1 MIVTANRYGKARVR
15 IMRVGRGGTE
25 HSVSELSV
33 TCLLQ
38 GDFEASYSK
47 ADNRQ
52 VIATDSIKN
61 IINITAHEHPLS
73 CAEDYCATLAQRLL
87 ARYAQISRVTV
98 ETQETQWQRLRVGGA
113 AHPHG
118 FLLDGN
124 GTPTVCLAQD
134 RDGATLHSGMAGY
147 TFMKSTQAGWT
158 NYVMDEFTTLAET
171 QDRIVATSMNA
182 SWLWHTTPADFPAT
196 NAAILTS
203 MLTEFATTYS
213 HGVQD
218 SLYRMGQAALDAAPD
233 IAEIA
238 IACPNKHYLPIDL
251 SRFGVSGSGVVF
263 TPTDEPHGQI
273 ECTLRRG
280 E

>member
-1 MIVTANRYGKARVR
+1 MILTANRYGKARVR
-15 IMRVGRGGTE
+15 IMRVARGGAD
-25 HSVSELSV
+25 HRVSELSV
-33 TCLLQ
+33 TCMLQ
-38 GDFEASYSK
+38 GDFQDSYRA

-61 IINITAHEHPLS
+61 IINITAHEQPDS
-73 CAEDYCATLAQRLL
+73 AAEDYCATLARRLL
-87 ARYAQISRVTV
+87 ARYRQISHVTV
-98 ETQETQWQRLRVGGA
+98 DTQETQWRRLRVGAA

-124 GTPTVCLAQD
+124 GTPTVHLAQD
-134 RDGATLHSGMAGY
+134 RNGARLRSGMAGY
-147 TFMKSTQAGWT
+147 TFMKSTEAGWT

-182 SWLWHTTPADFPAT
+182 TWLWHTHPADFPAT
-196 NAAILTS
+196 NAAILTA

-218 SLYRMGQAALDAAPD
+218 SLYRMGQAALDAAPGIAD
-233 IAEIA
+233 IAL
-238 IACPNKHYLPIDL
+238 ACPNKHYLPIDL
-251 SRFGVSGSGVVF
+251 TRFGVAGSGVVF

-273 ECTLRRG
+273 ECTLRR
-280 E
+280 